1 MKNKFLKVIVIL
13 IITFFNFSV
22 VKASNIEKEI
32 IFVVDASNSMKNFD
46 NEKVVLDEIK
56 KMANFLTSEYKVGVV
71 IYNTNIIDYANIS
84 SDLTY
89 LNSILDR
96 TKYTGYTNAG
106 DALEFALNMFSEN
119 SVYKNIIMVSDGEI
133 ILQNEN
139 LTNKSN
145 EKFKNTINTSKQK
158 NITIDIIALGNL
170 TEDGKKHN
178 ILDASSQTNGQIFK
192 CDNILKLSNISN
204 QILFNKFKIKK
215 SLVGIG
221 NTSNGEINIKLPTDN
236 LNKVKIL
243 ISSKNQISNINVNC
257 KSQSANVIN
266 GKKFA
271 IIGINNPYEKN
282 INLKFNS
289 KGDIEA
295 YLLQEYTANIAGEI
309 DSYYYENNTVKANIN
324 TYLNNEKGNIFNND
338 YYDNKALSVKIND
351 NIYDSVIESGK
362 VTVSLNVLGFDENL
376 IVDLDLEDF
385 EQNFLNLNPIN
396 INLDKLEI
404 DKLLKENKKDY
415 EYLPLYIILSILI
428 LIIILIILKN
438 INNRKKELVKQQKIK
453 EERKK
458 LSFKPKNP
466 YAYSGKLN
474 IYVINTKDGNDIAPQ
489 TFNLQ
494 RKETSKE
501 INLKE
506 ILNACKINY
515 YDNSSQNIVFEP
527 SANKSLNLTNNSYA
541 TIIKNGS
548 LVTFEKSV
556 NINFNEKI
564 SIILEDEV
572 TEFEIH
578 YKSLKPSEINSY
590 I

>member
-295 YLLQEYTANIAGEI
+295 YLLQEYTVNIAGEI

-338 YYDNKALSVKIND
+338 YYNNKALSVKIND

>member
-178 ILDASSQTNGQIFK
+178 ILEASSQTNGQIFK

-338 YYDNKALSVKIND
+338 YYNNKALSVKIND

>member
-1 MKNKFLKVIVIL
+1 M
-13 IITFFNFSV
+13 
-22 VKASNIEKEI
+22 
-32 IFVVDASNSMKNFD
+32 
-46 NEKVVLDEIK
+46 
-56 KMANFLTSEYKVGVV
+56 
-71 IYNTNIIDYANIS
+71 
-84 SDLTY
+84 TY

-96 TKYTGYTNAG
+96 TTYTGYTNAG

-119 SVYKNIIMVSDGEI
+119 SIYKNIIMVSDGEI
-133 ILQNEN
+133 VLQNEN

-145 EKFKNTINTSKQK
+145 ERFKNTINTSKQK
-158 NITIDIIALGNL
+158 NIIIDTITLGNL
-170 TEDGKKHN
+170 TEDGKKYN
-178 ILDASSQTNGQIFK
+178 ILDASNQTNGHIFK
-192 CDNILKLSNISN
+192 CDNVLKLNNISN
-204 QILFNKFKIKK
+204 EILFNKFKIKK

-221 NTSNGEINIKLPTDN
+221 NTSNGEISIKLPTNN

-243 ISSKNQISNINVNC
+243 ISSKSQISNINVNC
-257 KSQSANVIN
+257 KSESANVIN
-266 GKKFA
+266 GRKFA
-271 IIGINNPYEKN
+271 IIEINNPYEEN

-295 YLLQEYTANIAGEI
+295 YLLQEYIVNMVSEIA
-309 DSYYYENNTVKANIN
+309 SYYYEDNTVKANIN

-338 YYDNKALSVKIND
+338 YYNNKALSVKIND

-415 EYLPLYIILSILI
+415 KYLPLYIILSILI

-453 EERKK
+453 EEREK

-548 LVTFEKSV
+548 LVTFEKSI

-572 TEFEIH
+572 TELELH

>member
-1 MKNKFLKVIVIL
+1 MKNKFLRVIVIL

-22 VKASNIEKEI
+22 VNASNIEKEI

-158 NITIDIIALGNL
+158 NIIIDIIALGNL

-338 YYDNKALSVKIND
+338 YYNNKALSVKIND

-385 EQNFLNLNPIN
+385 EQNFLNINPIN
-396 INLDKLEI
+396 IKLDKIEI
-404 DKLLKENKKDY
+404 DRLLKENKKDY
-415 EYLPLYIILSILI
+415 RYLPLYIILSILI
-428 LIIILIILKN
+428 LVIILIIVKN
-438 INNRKKELVKQQKIK
+438 IINRKKELVKQQKIN
-453 EERKK
+453 EEREK
-458 LSFKPKNP
+458 LLFKPKNP
-466 YAYSGKLN
+466 YIYSGKLN
-474 IYVINTKDGNDIAPQ
+474 IYVINTNDGDDIAPQ

-494 RKETSKE
+494 RKETSKK

-506 ILNACKINY
+506 ILNACKINIC
-515 YDNSSQNIVFEP
+515 DNSAQNIIFEP

>member
-338 YYDNKALSVKIND
+338 YYNNKALSVKIND

-548 LVTFEKSV
+548 LVTFEKSI

>member
-204 QILFNKFKIKK
+204 QILFNRFKIKK

-338 YYDNKALSVKIND
+338 YYNNKALSVKIND